1 MMYTLLTAQNG
12 ILFLT
17 LLSVIARHGAF
28 RPHRKPPVSHKTQKA
43 DGTQALDPVI
53 LTEENYDHSIVGK
66 EYWLDLFLGS
76 DKSKGGNLSAQSESS
91 DAVIPTIG
99 IDLMKDRRRG
109 SIDVNKLINSRDFKN
124 SQETGGPTLENS
136 KLGTSIQRHKNFN
149 SYLDAVTAST
159 QGLDKENGGKGV
171 SGLENRPAWTP
182 DLGAW
187 RVAVPEVGEKDA
199 ELRSPSLLHPP
210 LLFHYLQD
218 AGSSLSKFHEEK
230 VQELWQ
236 SVQKGSVREL
246 GADSARVV
254 ESLRVA
260 YTGLWGKTT
269 ARSLDV
275 SINRAR
281 GIAAV
286 LGEMKADADVVVA
299 GILHEV
305 VAEFRFD
312 DNYAGLRVQLVDRF
326 GEASISLAET
336 YGRLPKL
343 LAKRQAFS
351 PSQSEDQI
359 QMLVAF
365 VEDYRC
371 LYIRLADRVSTLRAL
386 KRLPL
391 NHEERIKIATESL
404 HVYAP
409 LAHKMGL
416 MKAKGELEDLAFKVI
431 SPEAF
436 QQSRYTQTSANKA
449 YHEVAEQIQEM
460 IRTDPYLLSQ
470 NGRYRLT
477 YRIKDKYQLQLKMDR
492 KGFKSLSDVKDA
504 LGLRIIISVP
514 QWKNETDEQHE
525 QRGED
530 LCYYLTDRLKVLP
543 GWEPDSPVKD
553 YIAGMK
559 DNGYQSLHLYIRN
572 KAVGTHVET
581 QVRTMAMHKV
591 AELGEAAHW
600 YYKDQIYRPEIAAS
614 KQYLRAWRSNQ
625 QLSASSPAALLG
637 MAKAQLL
644 KNRVFVLLA
653 DKATVLNLRR
663 GATALDAAFAIH
675 SSLGLRTGDI
685 TVNGKKSRYDRI
697 LRNGDIISVSRNDE
711 PDIVST
717 AQPAWLTMVRTDAAK
732 RSLRLHF
739 AKEHRVTEVA
749 AGTVT
754 LMMMLHLNAEAI
766 KRRNFGSLP
775 DANQLSRFA
784 NQRCGDHIGAV
795 LQELGRAQRPEI
807 MKAIVGALLDMPPTD
822 LEATSASWSLKWIRL
837 QCTHGWVN
845 HKMRANTLMP
855 LLGTILPSFGYDK
868 ARLERRW
875 TALVGALRS
884 EQSPYFKSLSRHLTM
899 TRGGAAPAL
908 DGFPAEKESMAS
920 ATGGDS
926 SDGSGRASFLPPQ
939 EKGSV
944 QDTPLNAKRSFD

>member
-1 MMYTLLTAQNG
+1 MMTGQNSFLLVLFITLISAL
-12 ILFLT
+12 
-17 LLSVIARHGAF
+17 VAF
-28 RPHRKPPVSHKTQKA
+28 RPQRKPPTSQTGGKRRDTK
-43 DGTQALDPVI
+43 ALDPVT

-76 DKSKGGNLSAQSESS
+76 DKSGNVDMDQTRSS
-91 DAVIPTIG
+91 TDAVIPAIG
-99 IDLMKDRRRG
+99 TAAIKERRKG

-124 SQETGGPTLENS
+124 SQVAGGPSLENS

-159 QGLDKENGGKGV
+159 QGLDKDSVGKAFG
-171 SGLENRPAWTP
+171 GLESRPAWTP

-199 ELRSPSLLHPP
+199 ELRRPDLVHPP
-210 LLFHYLQD
+210 LLFDYLQD
-218 AGSSLSKFHEEK
+218 ANSKLSKFHEEK
-230 VQELWQ
+230 VLELWQ

-269 ARSLDV
+269 ARSMDV

-312 DNYAGLRVQLVDRF
+312 DNYAGLRAQLVERF
-326 GEASISLAET
+326 GEASIALAET

-386 KRLPL
+386 KKLPL
-391 NHEERIKIATESL
+391 SSEERIKIATESL

-416 MKAKGELEDLAFKVI
+416 MKVKGELEDLAFKVV

-436 QQSRYTQTSANKA
+436 QQSRYTQISANKA

-460 IRTDPYLLSQ
+460 IRTDPHLLAQ
-470 NGRYRLT
+470 NGRFRLT
-477 YRIKDKYQLQLKMDR
+477 YRIKDKYQLKLKMDR

-504 LGLRIIISVP
+504 LGLRVVISVP
-514 QWKNETDEQHE
+514 QWKNETAEDHV

-530 LCYYLTDRLKVLP
+530 LCYYLTDRLKQLP
-543 GWEPDSPVKD
+543 GWEPDAPVKD

-572 KAVGTHVET
+572 KALGTHVET
-581 QVRTMAMHKV
+581 QVRTMAMHKT

-600 YYKDQIYRPEIAAS
+600 FYKDLIYRPEIATS
-614 KQYLRAWRSNQ
+614 KQYQRAWRSQQ
-625 QLSASSPAALLG
+625 QLNATSPAALLG

-675 SSLGLRTGDI
+675 SSLGLRTSHI
-685 TVNGKKSRYDRI
+685 TVNGKNSRYDRI
-697 LRNGDIISVSRNDE
+697 LRNGDFISVRRSEDPE
-711 PDIVST
+711 VLST
-717 AQPAWLTMVRTDAAK
+717 AQPSWLTMVRTDAAK
-732 RSLRLHF
+732 RVLRIHF
-739 AKEHRVTEVA
+739 TKEKRVAEVA
-749 AGTVT
+749 AGAVC
-754 LMMMLHLNAEAI
+754 LMMMLHLNNEAV
-766 KRRNFGSLP
+766 KRRNFGFVP
-775 DANQLSRFA
+775 DASQLSRFA
-784 NQRCGDHIGAV
+784 MQRCNNHIGTV
-795 LQELGRAQRPEI
+795 LQELGRAQRPET
-807 MKAIVGALLDMPPTD
+807 MKSIVGALLDMP
-822 LEATSASWSLKWIRL
+822 LEELETSSMAWSLKWIRL

-845 HKMRANTLMP
+845 HKLRANTLMP
-855 LLGTILPSFGYDK
+855 LLAAILPSLGYDK

-875 TALVGALRS
+875 TSLVGPLSS
-884 EQSPYFKSLSRHLTM
+884 EQSPYFKSLSKHLTL
-899 TRGGAAPAL
+899 TRAQ
-908 DGFPAEKESMAS
+908 SAS
-920 ATGGDS
+920 ASVVPPSATSVTGQ
-926 SDGSGRASFLPPQ
+926 DGSSSYLSPFPSQAQAQ
-939 EKGSV
+939 ESS
-944 QDTPLNAKRSFD
+944 TSSP